1 MVSEQEHHPTY
12 GSDRPGIYE
21 IVLQDHLSS
30 QRSDWFEGFTITLD
44 PQGQTRLVGP
54 VIDQAALH
62 GLLKK
67 ICDLGI
73 PLISVNRLDPGED
86 KPS

>member
-1 MVSEQEHHPTY
+1 MVSQQERHPIHD
-12 GSDRPGIYE
+12 SDRPVSYE
-21 IVLQDHLSS
+21 IVLQGHLSS
-30 QRSDWFEGFTITLD
+30 QRSDWFDGLTITLH
-44 PQGQTRLVGP
+44 PRGQTSLVGS

>member
-1 MVSEQEHHPTY
+1 MVSEQERHPNY

-21 IVLQDHLSS
+21 IVLQGHLSS

-44 PQGQTRLVGP
+44 PRGQTRLVGP

-73 PLISVNRLDPGED
+73 LLISVNRLDPGQD

>member
-1 MVSEQEHHPTY
+1 MVSKQERHPIHD
-12 GSDRPGIYE
+12 SDRPAIYE
-21 IVLQDHLSS
+21 IVLQGHLSY
-30 QRSDWFEGFTITLD
+30 QRSDWFDGFTITLH
-44 PQGQTRLVGP
+44 PQGQTSLVGP

-86 KPS
+86 KLS